1 MSIGLQTAELNFDI
15 IREIGQEGKNSQVF
29 LAHDKQLDAEIV
41 IKRIKKSKIT
51 NSSEYYE
58 ESKKLY
64 LSSHNNVVKV
74 SYACSDDNY
83 IYIAMPYYKNG
94 SLKSLITNRN
104 LSIREIIRYSIQ
116 FLSGLHHIHS
126 KRLIH
131 FDIKPDN
138 IMISDSNEALLSDFG
153 LAKAM
158 NDFGLANPTSFYR
171 KHIAPEAFQRT
182 EKTLHYDIYLSG
194 ITLYRLLNGEKHF
207 ENQLSK
213 YNDNIESFKDDV
225 MLGKFPNRKDYLAH
239 IPMKLQKIVNKAID
253 IDISNRYNNVL
264 ELMNDLGDIDENLDW
279 VYSEK
284 EWLCNK
290 GNYTYKIVINDD
302 KPKAI
307 SIDTTKIN
315 NITGIET
322 KEKKNTFKN
331 LNEKDVFSKIK
342 GVFKSYEK

>member
-1 MSIGLQTAELNFDI
+1 M
-15 IREIGQEGKNSQVF
+15 
-29 LAHDKQLDAEIV
+29 
-41 IKRIKKSKIT
+41 KKTRFT

-64 LSSHNNVVKV
+64 LSSHNNIAKV
-74 SYACSDDNY
+74 SYACSDDEY

-94 SLKSLITNRN
+94 SLKSLITKRN

-126 KRLIH
+126 KGLIH

-158 NDFGLANPTSFYR
+158 NDFGLANPTSLYE
-171 KHIAPEAFQRT
+171 KQIAPEAFQST
-182 EKTLHYDIYLSG
+182 KKTLHYDIYLSG

-213 YNDNIESFKDDV
+213 YNNIESFMNDV
-225 MLGKFPNRKDYLAH
+225 ISGKFPNRKDYLAH
-239 IPMKLQKIVNKAID
+239 IPIKLQKIVNKAID
-253 IDISNRYNNVL
+253 IDISKRYNNVL
-264 ELMNDLGDIDENLDW
+264 ELMNDLGDVDENLDW

-290 GNYTYKIVINDD
+290 GNHTYKIVINDD
-302 KPKAI
+302 NPKSI

-315 NITGIET
+315 NITGIGT
-322 KEKKNTFKN
+322 KEKKSTFKN
-331 LNEKDVFSKIK
+331 LNEKNISSKIK